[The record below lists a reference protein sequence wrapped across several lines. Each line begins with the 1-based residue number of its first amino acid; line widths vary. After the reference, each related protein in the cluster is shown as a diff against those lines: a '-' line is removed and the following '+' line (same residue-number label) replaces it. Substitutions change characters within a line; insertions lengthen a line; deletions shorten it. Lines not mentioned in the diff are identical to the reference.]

1 MVVLA
6 TRLRLVTQSF
16 FFRVHVVFHSYI
28 NKNNSSLEKSISV
41 LLMTLG

>member
-6 TRLRLVTQSF
+6 SRARFVPESF
-16 FFRVHVVFHSYI
+16 FFVLQLYFSPLF
-28 NKNNSSLEKSISV
+28 NKDSSSLEKSISV